1 MMKAEWIAADWGM
14 SNLRVWAMNGRDVV
28 AQATSDAGGNVLDR
42 EQFEDALLTLA
53 SNWIDGPVDVWACG
67 MVGSREGWVEAPY
80 QPVPCAPAARTV
92 IAPTQDPRLTVHILS
107 GASQAEPA
115 DVMRGEETQIAG
127 FLSAQPDFDGVLCLP
142 GTHTKWARISAG
154 ELCHFRTAMTG
165 ELFQLLAQRSILHH
179 SVGDGWN
186 GEAFATALDD
196 ALSRPERLATA
207 LFGIRAAE
215 VLNGSDGAAARAR
228 LWGTLLG
235 VELAAMKPY
244 WLGQEVALIGAPNV
258 TETYRAALETVGLS
272 AQCHD
277 GTAMVLAGLI
287 AAREAS

>member
-14 SNLRVWAMNGRDVV
+14 SNLRVWAMNGPDVV
-28 AQATSDAGGNVLDR
+28 AEAASDAGGNVLDR
-42 EQFEDALLTLA
+42 DQFEGTLLTLV
-53 SNWIDGPVDVWACG
+53 SDWIDGPVDLWACG

-80 QPVPCAPAARTV
+80 QPVPCAPAARSV

-107 GASQAEPA
+107 GASQAEPT

-127 FLSAQPDFDGVLCLP
+127 FLSGQPDFDGVLCLP

-165 ELFQLLAQRSILHH
+165 ELFQLLAQRSVLNH
-179 SVGDGWN
+179 SIGDGWD
-186 GEAFATALDD
+186 GGTFATALDD

-215 VLNGSDGAAARAR
+215 ILNGSDGAAARAR

-258 TETYRAALETVGLS
+258 TETYRSALEAVGLT

-277 GTAMVLAGLI
+277 GTTMVLAGLI